1 MIRAS
6 LLRLAPFVLASTLGS
21 DCMSS
26 KHIDEGPIT
35 VLRNG
40 DRVAERSS
48 TMDAATSRSLDA
60 RLEGRAK
67 RDSITAIAFGS
78 CAPAICAALG
88 RGELALGMTEPQ
100 VLAATRTTDLAWSAR
115 RSGSATVL
123 APRDAD
129 AAPSDAV
136 SPVALVQLADGTVAS
151 ITYREPQGLRTV
163 SAPADVGGANHARA
177 LALTREGDA
186 LAAAGDFTKAL
197 DRYDRASVVDR
208 SDAELQYKIAT
219 SLDKLLRPREA
230 ELRYR
235 LFLHQ
240 LELQKIEA
248 IGNADAKL
256 AGAIALA
263 HERIVVLERRERRER

>member
-1 MIRAS
+1 
-6 LLRLAPFVLASTLGS
+6 
-21 DCMSS
+21 
-26 KHIDEGPIT
+26 
-35 VLRNG
+35 
-40 DRVAERSS
+40 
-48 TMDAATSRSLDA
+48 
-60 RLEGRAK
+60 
-67 RDSITAIAFGS
+67 
-78 CAPAICAALG
+78 
-88 RGELALGMTEPQ
+88 MTEPQ
-100 VLAATRTTDLAWSAR
+100 VLAATRTTDLTWSAR

-163 SAPADVGGANHARA
+163 SATADVGGANHARA
-177 LALTREGDA
+177 VALTREGDA